1 MNLTSFFLLGLIF
14 LSLAVIVLIFS
25 KNVEKISQLK
35 ENHLGQRTKKIKEKK
50 EKAFLS
56 KVKSKF
62 LFFNKNK
69 GKDVFSKEE
78 EQLPVA
84 NETESLKGDQQ
95 KNQWANLATIDD
107 ITLDKFIDSKREYD
121 SNTIVDKG
129 SLAEDKTVLAEQN
142 SEKRKSFFNNFF
154 RRGQAKRNNLS
165 SKGVELN
172 GEILLSEKEANDD
185 FSEAII
191 SIREKNPNKQKEDK
205 NLIKDVIAVEKRL
218 TFEDDVDLGVDYRI
232 LERKI
237 LHKVEKNPRDIEVFR
252 QLGELYIK
260 MGEFNDAEEVYKFI
274 LKTSPRNSDAKR
286 KLEKI
291 KLLRRLKKRN

>member
-35 ENHLGQRTKKIKEKK
+35 ENHPGQRTKKIKEKK

-142 SEKRKSFFNNFF
+142 SEKRKSFFDNFF